1 MPIIRQSVADR
12 IVRETFGIGVKP
24 EDAPIPSQDEKKVRM
39 PKTMPELQKYL
50 KRFEGKV

>member
-1 MPIIRQSVADR
+1 MIIRQNLADR

-24 EDAPIPSQDEKKVRM
+24 EDAPIPSQDEKRVRM

-50 KRFEGKV
+50 KRFKGKV

>member
-1 MPIIRQSVADR
+1 MIIRQSVADR
-12 IVRETFGIGVKP
+12 IVRETFSIGVKP

-50 KRFEGKV
+50 KGREKL